1 MMQKILNNRQGF
13 ILGITGL
20 FLLIL
25 AFYMLAIRPKAE
37 LWNTQDLEISSLQQQ
52 NDLLQSKIA
61 EREQTESGSMTEE
74 NIQAA
79 LPPGP
84 NAEQLILDI
93 KRIGEQASVRLSDAT
108 FSYGSESAANGSGSA
123 SAIAQALAANGLG
136 TVYVTV
142 NVEGN
147 YTQIRSWIDLLQ
159 KTERVTTVDSLSFQQ
174 SAQPNLLLSATIT
187 FTASYLQTAD
197 ATSAAAG
204 AAATTSP

>member
-37 LWNTQDLEISSLQQQ
+37 LWNTQDLEIVSLQQQ
-52 NDLLQSKIA
+52 NALLQSKID
-61 EREQTESGSMTEE
+61 ERNQTESGSMTEE
-74 NIQAA
+74 NLRAA

-108 FSYGSESAANGSGSA
+108 FSYGGDSAANASGSA
-123 SAIAQALAANGLG
+123 SAISQALTANGLG

-159 KTERVTTVDSLSFQQ
+159 KTERVTTVDSFSFQQ
-174 SAQPNLLLSATIT
+174 SSQPNLLLSATIT
-187 FTASYLQTAD
+187 FTASYLQAAD
-197 ATSAAAG
+197 MPGAAG
-204 AAATTSP
+204 TSTTTAP